1 MEDQEG
7 PGTVVE
13 IASTKRRKP
22 ATRRTAGGAAARKPR
37 KTTPRAKAAPASR
50 KRAAPPVSIES
61 VIRSIA
67 GGVAIARAAIAE
79 ASGEGATAVWRAAGD
94 ATRASRETVTRLA
107 REWRAMEPRR
117 KASLLAVLL
126 GAAAA
131 ASVPLV
137 RKTLK
142 K

>member
-13 IASTKRRKP
+13 IAGSKRRRPP
-22 ATRRTAGGAAARKPR
+22 ARRASGAAGRKPR
-37 KTTPRAKAAPASR
+37 KTAPRAKAATRPRRAS
-50 KRAAPPVSIES
+50 AAVSFEG

-67 GGVAIARAAIAE
+67 GGVSIARAAIAE
-79 ASGEGATAVWRAAGD
+79 ASGGGATAIRRVAGN
-94 ATRASRETVTRLA
+94 ATRVSRRTITRLA
-107 REWRAMEPRR
+107 HEWRAMEPRR
-117 KASLLAVLL
+117 KAQLLAALL

-137 RKTLK
+137 RKSLK